1 MHSFRFAARA
11 AALAVLACAL
21 PARAQDTLSLTL
33 PDAVQ
38 RAQAGDEVQLATG
51 RLEAASAAVGAAAA
65 ARYPQLRVNSN
76 FNHVIENARAQA
88 VGQIFNQPNT
98 YGANLN
104 LSVPLF
110 QGGRA
115 IQGQRAATRL
125 REAAGAEVETA
136 RADVSLQVLGAYLA
150 ALLGDRLVAIQDTNL
165 ALADARVRQ
174 AEQLERS
181 GRAAR
186 YDVLRARVERANLEP
201 LAIQARG
208 DRELALV
215 ELRRLTNIPDGQP
228 VRLVTPLS
236 PAAAVAAAD
245 EVGRVAAAADS
256 AWLAELPAV
265 RAARLRVQA
274 GDATARAAQSGYLP
288 TVSVALVSGY
298 QAFPSSVAPPFSLGG
313 LRDVECPAGS
323 DAGRVCT
330 EQNGGWFSDRSLA
343 LTLSWPV
350 FDGFRTRSDVRQARA
365 NAEVARVQAQQTRE
379 AALVQAARA
388 RTELET
394 ARATF
399 EAGRQTV
406 AEAEE
411 TFRLASLRYARG
423 LGTQLEVSD
432 AQLALLTAR
441 TNEARAASSVFL
453 AAAGVSR
460 ALGRS
465 IPFPAGTAVAAP
477 NP

>member
-1 MHSFRFAARA
+1 MHSLRFPACLATLAA
-11 AALAVLACAL
+11 LACAL
-21 PARAQDTLSLTL
+21 PARAQDTLTLSL

-38 RAQAGDEVQLATG
+38 RAQSGDEVRLATG
-51 RLEAASAAVGAAAA
+51 RLQAASAAVGAATA
-65 ARYPQLRVNSN
+65 ARYPQLRLNTS

-98 YGANLN
+98 YNANLN
-104 LSVPLF
+104 LAIPVY
-110 QGGRA
+110 QGGRVL
-115 IQGQRAATRL
+115 QGQRAATRL
-125 REAAGAEVETA
+125 REAAGAEVENA
-136 RADVSLQVLGAYLA
+136 RADVSLDVLGAYLA
-150 ALLGDRLVAIQDTNL
+150 AQLGDRLVAIQDSNL

-208 DRELALV
+208 NRELALV
-215 ELRRLTNIPDGQP
+215 ELRRLTDLPEGQP
-228 VRLVTPLS
+228 VRLATPLS
-236 PAAAVAAAD
+236 PAAAMALADGVAREA
-245 EVGRVAAAADS
+245 GAADS
-256 AWLAELPAV
+256 TWLSELPAV
-265 RAARLRVQA
+265 RAARLRVLA
-274 GDATARAAQSGYLP
+274 GEATARAASSGYLP
-288 TVSVALVSGY
+288 TLSVGLVSGY
-298 QAFPSSVAPPFSLGG
+298 QAYPGSIAPPFSAGG
-313 LRDVECPAGS
+313 LRNVDCPAGS
-323 DAGRVCT
+323 EPSRVCT
-330 EQNGGWFSDRSLA
+330 QQNGGWFSDRALA
-343 LTLSWPV
+343 VTMSWPV
-350 FDGFRTRSDVRQARA
+350 FDGFRARSDVRQARA
-365 NAEVARVQAQQTRE
+365 QAEVSRVQAQQARE
-379 AALVQAARA
+379 SALVQAARA
-388 RTELET
+388 RTELQT

-441 TNEARAASSVFL
+441 TNEARAASSVYL
-453 AAAGVSR
+453 AAAGVAR
-460 ALGRS
+460 ALGRP
-465 IPFPAGTAVAAP
+465 IPFPAGTATAAP

>member
-365 NAEVARVQAQQTRE
+365 NA
-379 AALVQAARA
+379 
-388 RTELET
+388 
-394 ARATF
+394 
-399 EAGRQTV
+399 
-406 AEAEE
+406 
-411 TFRLASLRYARG
+411 
-423 LGTQLEVSD
+423 
-432 AQLALLTAR
+432 
-441 TNEARAASSVFL
+441 
-453 AAAGVSR
+453 
-460 ALGRS
+460 
-465 IPFPAGTAVAAP
+465 
-477 NP
+477 